1 MCRNRRLTH
10 LKRFV
15 GEELGEI
22 LGEERGGV
30 RDEEG
35 VVRVEDGAVEGVES
49 GEARGGV
56 IGGGVFVVVGE
67 SGGEK

>member
-1 MCRNRRLTH
+1 
-10 LKRFV
+10 
-15 GEELGEI
+15 LGEI

-49 GEARGGV
+49 GEARRGV
-56 IGGGVFVVVGE
+56 VGEGVFVEVRE
-67 SGGEK
+67 SGGEKRC